1 LVGKEEGAE
10 ASIWPK
16 VAVAEFVGGG
26 QERRETAAAIRVHQS
41 NTGKRGVR
49 VCLTDLDPSRLG
61 STSLVG

>member
-16 VAVAEFVGGG
+16 VAVAEFTRGG
-26 QERRETAAAIRVHQS
+26 QERREMAAAIRVHQS

-49 VCLTDLDPSRLG
+49 ERGKAG
-61 STSLVG
+61 SV